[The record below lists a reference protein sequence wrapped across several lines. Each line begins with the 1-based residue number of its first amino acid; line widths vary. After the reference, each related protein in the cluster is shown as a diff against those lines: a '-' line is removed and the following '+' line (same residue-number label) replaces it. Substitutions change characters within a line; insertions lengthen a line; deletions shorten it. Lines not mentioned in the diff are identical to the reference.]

1 MGAMVMAMYLG
12 EVVMEA
18 VMDDDGMCVSGQVL
32 VLSNLFL
39 YGGGVSCGCG
49 GVVEV
54 WLVVG
59 CGNAFLF
66 DSPFPCTDNRPLQI
80 DSTFLV
86 SGPLMCQSHSDLD
99 QIRCH
104 DFTPLNVLSVIAC
117 SLWPRHAAPQ
127 PETRPVYQASIRRWK
142 RRKGSTKQECE
153 DNHDNIIRVPLF
165 VIFSWFGHD
174 HKISQES
181 RAF

>member
-1 MGAMVMAMYLG
+1 MVMAMYLR
-12 EVVMEA
+12 EVVMETG
-18 VMDDDGMCVSGQVL
+18 MDDDGMCVSGQVL

-104 DFTPLNVLSVIAC
+104 DSTPLNVLSVVET
-117 SLWPRHAAPQ
+117 SLLGPHAAPR
-127 PETRPVYQASIRRWK
+127 PETRAAYRASIQR
-142 RRKGSTKQECE
+142 
-153 DNHDNIIRVPLF
+153 
-165 VIFSWFGHD
+165 
-174 HKISQES
+174 
-181 RAF
+181 